1 MATLGSLRRRR
12 SAFVTVLVVFGTL
25 GILLGT
31 GSSGSD
37 LLILLCAMLFA
48 ALGLALGSHVVTR
61 NQLPPSKGQTLAAAV
76 TGGVT
81 GALLSVI
88 GFELGVTLAHLFGL
102 KRVEGV
108 EWAELFLPPWIC
120 WSGGFAILSRYL
132 AWHLLGDHIVLAS
145 AAGAVGAL
153 VSDALVTLLLI
164 RPFATGPPL
173 QAPPVVTAALGALVA
188 AGLAWAERKVPHKNA
203 DANNAPLANDT
214 KRQ

>member
-1 MATLGSLRRRR
+1 
-12 SAFVTVLVVFGTL
+12 
-25 GILLGT
+25 
-31 GSSGSD
+31 
-37 LLILLCAMLFA
+37 MLFA

-153 VSDALVTLLLI
+153 VGDALVTLLLI

-203 DANNAPLANDT
+203 DADNAPLANDT